1 MDRVRHFVLLV
12 ALVGCKGDDGDGND
26 ADTDTGDDGPVSF
39 TFVDSVT
46 AVGYDAQVAPEAIA
60 AHQVSSMLL
69 ASTAIVV
76 ADEKVQDRLNT
87 DGAGSSET
95 ERFGDGFRPGAL
107 DCWQR
112 PQFPMFSFTIDYTTC
127 ADSYLMSGGVFVNDH
142 PSGPL
147 LFEYNNFQFTG
158 PGTIREMGGVLA
170 LDTRGAF
177 PEPLY
182 WEIYNTDSDNPAP
195 DNLVPLGIEID
206 RVLYGVSY
214 TGGASVDF
222 LNQQWSMW
230 GVATI
235 GPAEDP
241 ITVVHGG
248 RVPED
253 VAPDDPSGADVL
265 KTPLNW
271 LECRCPTSGVST
283 LDMPLDIATVTV
295 DIDDLEAEPDDIDD
309 PTMEIPV
316 NFSLEGQGILTT
328 TGCGEYDVEY
338 QTQSVAI
345 PVTRDQLVGALSF
358 QCATFAVEGE
368 LRCAAMVAA
377 ANQIAQDLTIEVRQE
392 DATATAL
399 DAVEQDFD
407 TAWCKIY

>member
-1 MDRVRHFVLLV
+1 MHRVRHLVLFV
-12 ALVGCKGDDGDGND
+12 ALAGCKGDNGDDPD
-26 ADTDTGDDGPVSF
+26 ADTDTGDGGPASF
-39 TFVDSVT
+39 EFRSSVT
-46 AVGYDAQVAPEAIA
+46 AVEYAALVAPEAIA
-60 AHQVSSMLL
+60 AHRASSMML

-95 ERFGDGFRPGAL
+95 ERGGDAWRPGAL
-107 DCWQR
+107 DCWVR
-112 PQFPMFSFTIDYTTC
+112 PQFPMFSFTIDYTPCEDT
-127 ADSYLMSGGVFVNDH
+127 YFMSGGVFVNDH

-147 LFEYNNFQFTG
+147 LFEYNNFQIQG
-158 PGTIREMGGVLA
+158 PGTLREIGGVLA

-235 GPAEDP
+235 GPEENP
-241 ITVVHGG
+241 YTVVHGG

-253 VAPDDPSGADVL
+253 VSPDDPSGADVL

-271 LECRCPTSGVST
+271 LECRCPTSGVSA
-283 LDMPLDIATVTV
+283 LDMPLEIATVTV

-309 PTMEIPV
+309 PTMAIPV
-316 NFSLEGQGILTT
+316 NFELSGQAVLTAK
-328 TGCGEYDVEY
+328 GCGEYDVEY
-338 QTQSVAI
+338 QTQDVAI

-368 LRCAAMVAA
+368 LRCQAMVAA
-377 ANQIAQDLTIEVRQE
+377 ANQLEGDLTIEVRPE

-407 TAWCKIY
+407 TSWCKIY